1 MELEALLAILMFVS
15 AIGALLA
22 GFPVAFTLGGV
33 ALLFALIGWQL
44 GVYNINQ
51 LKGFPRDVEGLM
63 QNRDLLAVPLFIIM
77 GVVLERSK
85 VAEDLL
91 HIASRLLGRVRG
103 GLGYAVILVGALL
116 AASTGIVGATVI
128 TMTLIAL
135 PTMIKQGYDPRL
147 STGTIA
153 ASGTL
158 GQIIPPSIV
167 LILLASA
174 ISNASARSAGGTVSV
189 QDMFAGALIPGL
201 ILVAFYLA
209 WIAFNAFTKP
219 ETCPPVDFSG
229 EPPLTAGLI
238 FTGLGAPLLLILA
251 VLGSIFSGIAPPSQ
265 AAAIGAAGA
274 VLLAGVRLADD
285 AETNLKPL
293 VLFGFAAVIML
304 VALPRLF
311 DLTLAAPG
319 NTLAKILG
327 GLAALVFFAA
337 MIAGGMVMNKAGELQ
352 PALRSATQITS
363 MVFIIIIGANLFSHV
378 FGGFRG
384 DEMVERLLHGAP
396 GGPTG
401 ALIITMVTM
410 FLLGFFLDFIE
421 IIYIIVPLV
430 APVLISAG
438 FDPVWLGVLMA
449 LNLQTSFLT
458 PPFGFALFY
467 LRGAAP
473 DSVKTI
479 DIWRGAIPFIAL
491 QILMILI
498 VAFYQPLA
506 TGLPEWLNSDPIQP
520 G

>member
-1 MELEALLAILMFVS
+1 MELEAILAILMFIT
-15 AIGALLA
+15 AIGALIA
-22 GFPVAFTLGGV
+22 GFPVAFTLGGT

-51 LKGFPRDVEGLM
+51 LKGFPRDIEGLM

-103 GLGYAVILVGALL
+103 GLGYSVVLVGALL

-135 PTMIKQGYDPRL
+135 PTMLKQGYDPKL

-174 ISNASARSAGGTVSV
+174 ISNASARAAGGTVSV

-201 ILVAFYLA
+201 ILVGFYLA
-209 WIAFNAFTKP
+209 WIAFNAFTRP

-229 EPPLTAGLI
+229 EPPLTSRKILA
-238 FTGLGAPLLLILA
+238 GLGAPLLLIFA

-274 VLLAGVRLADD
+274 VLLAGLRLAGE
-285 AETNLKPL
+285 AGSKLSPL
-293 VLFGFAAVIML
+293 VIAGFIAVAALIV
-304 VALPRLF
+304 LPRVF
-311 DLTLAAPG
+311 DLTLSAPG
-319 NTLAKILG
+319 NIGAKVIAGIAAVIFLASI
-327 GLAALVFFAA
+327 
-337 MIAGGMVMNKAGELQ
+337 IAGGMVLNKAGELH
-352 PALRSATQITS
+352 PALTSAAQITS

-384 DEMVERLLHGAP
+384 DELVEGMLHAAP

-401 ALIITMVTM
+401 ALVITMLVM

-473 DSVKTI
+473 DDVKTI

-491 QILMILI
+491 QILMIAI
-498 VAFYQPLA
+498 VAFWQPLA
-506 TGLPEWLNSDPIQP
+506 TGLPEWLNSDPVQLP
-520 G
+520 